1 MPSKNKYKLP
11 EKKVCCGICGRA
23 NVTLYKTFLG
33 YVCKEH
39 RNCCS
44 FNENMIKEKEESLK
58 EN

>member
-1 MPSKNKYKLP
+1 MAKKNKYKLP
-11 EKKVCCGICGRA
+11 EKQICCGLCGKG

-39 RNCCS
+39 RDCCY
-44 FNENMIKEKEESLK
+44 FDENMIKEKELKK

>member
-1 MPSKNKYKLP
+1 MNKYKLP
-11 EKKVCCGICGRA
+11 EKQVCCGLCGRA

-39 RNCCS
+39 RNCCY
-44 FNENMIKEKEESLK
+44 FDRDMIKEKEPKK